1 MLSEPLL
8 VVAMVAAV
16 LETLGVPYVVGGS
29 LASSL
34 HGIPRATQDVDLV
47 AQLRSGHG
55 ERLVAALEQAFYIDA
70 AAVHNAI
77 HTCGSFNVIHLATM
91 FKADIFVPPED
102 PWIESELQRARIEV
116 LEYEG
121 RAVPVRFASPEDVL
135 LHKLVWFRMGDEV
148 SDRQWRDVLGV
159 LKVQAEQLDLAYL
172 ACWSRHLG
180 VRDLLDRARQET
192 R

>member
-8 VVAMVAAV
+8 VAA
-16 LETLGVPYVVGGS
+16 
-29 LASSL
+29 
-34 HGIPRATQDVDLV
+34 
-47 AQLRSGHG
+47 
-55 ERLVAALEQAFYIDA
+55 
-70 AAVHNAI
+70 
-77 HTCGSFNVIHLATM
+77 
-91 FKADIFVPPED
+91 ED

-172 ACWSRHLG
+172 AYWSQHLG
-180 VRDLLDRARQET
+180 VRDLLDRARQKT